1 MPLSEYCDGMA
12 SRSGKSDGIDGL
24 DLAIVEAMAMN
35 GRMSPADIAATI
47 GNVSERTVRNRLN
60 ALIERRLLFFP
71 TIADV
76 SVRRGIYLDVAI
88 DTQAGLMASV
98 ADLLVDFPD
107 VEWVAYGGGEHDV
120 YCSLLVFDQASAL
133 EVVEEIDR
141 IPGVMGV
148 KVITHLA
155 VIKSHGF
162 RLRAADE
169 LRAKLDRRPG
179 TASEE
184 ADE

>member
-1 MPLSEYCDGMA
+1 MS
-12 SRSGKSDGIDGL
+12 SRSRKSDGFDDL
-24 DLAIVEAMAMN
+24 DLAIVEAMSTN
-35 GRMSPADIAATI
+35 GRMSPADIAAKL

-71 TIADV
+71 TVTDPW
-76 SVRRGIYLDVAI
+76 VRGGIYLDVAI
-88 DTQAGLMASV
+88 DTQTGLMASV
-98 ADLLVDFPD
+98 ADCLVDFPQ

-120 YCSLLVFDQASAL
+120 YCSLLVFDQMSAL

-148 KVITHLA
+148 KVTTHLA

-162 RLRAADE
+162 RLPAADE
-169 LRAKLDRRPG
+169 LRAKLGRQRGMPSG
-179 TASEE
+179 E

>member
-1 MPLSEYCDGMA
+1 MA

-133 EVVEEIDR
+133 EVVCARLTGASAAGESPAGR
-141 IPGVMGV
+141 RR
-148 KVITHLA
+148 LA
-155 VIKSHGF
+155 TTSTPSHGPPF
-162 RLRAADE
+162 VRMEVKR
-169 LRAKLDRRPG
+169 
-179 TASEE
+179 
-184 ADE
+184 

>member
-1 MPLSEYCDGMA
+1 MA
-12 SRSGKSDGIDGL
+12 SRSGKSDGIDDI

-71 TIADV
+71 TVTDP
-76 SVRRGIYLDVAI
+76 SVRGGIYLDVAI
-88 DTQAGLMASV
+88 DTQPGLMASV
-98 ADLLVDFPD
+98 ADFLVDFPQ
-107 VEWVAYGGGEHDV
+107 VEWVGYGGGEHDV
-120 YCSLLVFDQASAL
+120 YCSLLIFDQLSAL

-148 KVITHLA
+148 KVTTHLA

-169 LRAKLDRRPG
+169 LRAKLDKRSG
-179 TASEE
+179 AASDEASE
-184 ADE
+184 

>member
-1 MPLSEYCDGMA
+1 MG
-12 SRSGKSDGIDGL
+12 SRSVKSGGIDDL
-24 DLAIVEAMAMN
+24 DLAIVEAMALN

-71 TIADV
+71 TVTDPSA
-76 SVRRGIYLDVAI
+76 RGGIYLDVAI
-88 DTQAGLMASV
+88 DTESGLMASV
-98 ADLLVDFPD
+98 AESLVDFPQ

-120 YCSLLVFDQASAL
+120 YCSLLVFDQLSAL

-141 IPGVMGV
+141 IPGVMAV
-148 KVITHLA
+148 KVTTHLA

-162 RLRAADE
+162 RLRAADD
-169 LRAKLDRRPG
+169 LRAKLDKRSG
-179 TASEE
+179 TVSGEASE
-184 ADE
+184 